1 MKRRLILTENSLK
14 KMIKESVKN
23 IVCEFIQQKNI
34 LFESYSQGTKSFD
47 DFLSEYDEFGVFSMF
62 QSNEK
67 PFTNLINPTM
77 YKKALSEF
85 VKFGKFINFPTKY
98 IYQWMGIIM
107 TNTSIIGSIT
117 NIAGHSS
124 FLPIDS
130 FIDFYFNNDEDEW
143 QEYKNQIE
151 EDSDYEAM
159 CTFLDEK
166 GFWNWA
172 VLPDGSDAY
181 SDYGLEPLYEICQE
195 YDENKSPEE
204 IIVLVNKALDITH
217 CRGDLASAF
226 IIGGAKTLSQI
237 SEV

>member
-23 IVCEFIQQKNI
+23 VVCEFIQQKNI

-47 DFLSEYDEFGVFSMF
+47 DFLSEYDEWSVFSMF

-77 YKKALSEF
+77 YQKALSEF

-107 TNTSIIGSIT
+107 TNTSIIASIT
-117 NIAGHSS
+117 NIAGHSYYS
-124 FLPIDS
+124 PIDS
-130 FIDFYFNNDEDEW
+130 FIDFYFNDDADEW

-151 EDSDYEAM
+151 VDGDYEAM

>member
-14 KMIKESVKN
+14 KMIKEYVKN

-47 DFLSEYDEFGVFSMF
+47 DFLSEYDEWSVFSMF

-77 YKKALSEF
+77 YQKALSEF

-107 TNTSIIGSIT
+107 TNTSIIASIT

-124 FLPIDS
+124 YLPIDS
-130 FIDFYFNNDEDEW
+130 FINFYFNNSEDEW
-143 QEYKNQIE
+143 QEYKNQIG

-159 CTFLDEK
+159 YTFLDEK
-166 GFWNWA
+166 GFWDWA
-172 VLPDGSDAY
+172 VLPDGSSAY
-181 SDYGLEPLYEICQE
+181 SDYGIEPLYEICQE